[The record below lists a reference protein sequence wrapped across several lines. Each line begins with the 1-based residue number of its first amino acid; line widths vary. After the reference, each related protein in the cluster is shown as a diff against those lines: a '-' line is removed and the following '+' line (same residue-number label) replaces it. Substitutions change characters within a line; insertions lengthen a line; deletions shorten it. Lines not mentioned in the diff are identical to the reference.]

1 MIKYKSV
8 KYIFIFRL
16 LLIIFLPMTILLTIL
31 EFYAFNKEFYLIE
44 FDKYNI
50 YKTTKMNK
58 EDISKVADKLISYM
72 KGEIN
77 NLNITA
83 KINGITDEVFGQR
96 EKQHMI
102 DVQMLFNRGFKL
114 RKISFIVS
122 LLSLFGITFLAQ
134 DRKRELFKVLLWAG
148 IIPLVLMIILF
159 ILLKINFYKYF
170 TIFHKIFFTNDL
182 WLLNPE
188 TDVLIQ
194 MLPLGFFIDMCIRI
208 LTIFIVILFADVIIS
223 YFALNKF
230 LN

>member
-102 DVQMLFNRGFKL
+102 DVQILFNRGFKL

-148 IIPLVLMIILF
+148 IIPLILMIILF

-188 TDVLIQ
+188 TDILIQ